1 MKWKILLATSLLLVA
16 CDRQGPLERAGEKVD
31 DAAHDLK
38 KGGESVGD
46 KVGDAADEA
55 GDAVKKAAREA
66 K

>member
-38 KGGESVGD
+38 KGGETL
-46 KVGDAADEA
+46 
-55 GDAVKKAAREA
+55 
-66 K
+66 